1 MAIDPIQLLK
11 KLEPAVRPASAP
23 STAGGPEAPLEQRSF
38 DDLLSLVSTGSLHS
52 GRPVTVAGSAG
63 LKESLDGS
71 QLDRLTAAAD
81 IAEAAGARQAVMLL
95 DGRGLVLDVAARRLT
110 AEVGPDPARPLM
122 NIDAAVYVAGDDDEE
137 DELGSA
143 AAPLPAAGLVP
154 PAVARLLQGAHAAS
168 PPSHGTQGNES
179 SGAGG
184 SRAAG

>member
-23 STAGGPEAPLEQRSF
+23 FTAPGPQAPLEERSF

-52 GRPVTVAGSAG
+52 GRPVTVAGSAR
-63 LKESLDGS
+63 LKEDLDGS

-81 IAEAAGARQAVMLL
+81 LAEAAGARQAVMLL

-122 NIDAAVYVAGDDDEE
+122 NIDAAVYVAGDDEE
-137 DELGSA
+137 AERG
-143 AAPLPAAGLVP
+143 AAGFGP
-154 PAVARLLQGAHAAS
+154 PPVARLRPEAHAAS
-168 PPSHGTQGNES
+168 RSSHETQGNES
-179 SGAGG
+179 SGAGRT
-184 SRAAG
+184 RAAG

>member
-23 STAGGPEAPLEQRSF
+23 SAAPGPEAPLEQRSF
-38 DDLLSLVSTGSLHS
+38 DDLLALVSTGSLHS
-52 GRPVTVAGSAG
+52 GRPVTVAGGAR

-81 IAEAAGARQAVMLL
+81 LAEAAGARQAVMLL

-110 AEVGPDPARPLM
+110 AELGPDPARPLM
-122 NIDAAVYVAGDDDEE
+122 NIDAAVYVAGDDDEQ
-137 DELGSA
+137 DEPGSA
-143 AAPLPAAGLVP
+143 AAPRSAAGFGP
-154 PAVARLLQGAHAAS
+154 SAVARLLQGAQAAS
-168 PPSHGTQGNES
+168 RPSHETQGKQS